1 MCHPSATWSQLTW
14 NREAAVCLKLAVFRN
29 RVNKVSQIG
38 KLFGG
43 LFFFA
48 RRVGMRVWTWR
59 AWGEASFRGL
69 EHSRGGSL
77 LSGVCL
83 LSFELW
89 VGRFVQEELTLS
101 VELLNPTLRLS
112 T

>member
-1 MCHPSATWSQLTW
+1 
-14 NREAAVCLKLAVFRN
+14 
-29 RVNKVSQIG
+29 
-38 KLFGG
+38 
-43 LFFFA
+43 
-48 RRVGMRVWTWR
+48 MRVWTWR
-59 AWGEASFRGL
+59 AWGEASFRSL

-101 VELLNPTLRLS
+101 VELLNPTLRLIM
-112 T
+112 